1 MADVDVLASDAG
13 PEGAGRRGPR
23 GLLAALA
30 VVALLLVVGDR
41 VVQEREVEALLHGV
55 QAGQQASVYADR
67 RLAGTVQYASGSLTS
82 ASVSPAVRADLRRLV
97 QREAAGQLPP
107 VQAARDDVARV
118 RPLPWH
124 GSVRAARDAALA
136 HLDARL
142 AHLRAVALDLRALY
156 APRPAVTSSAERA
169 RIAVGAVVPRDRAA
183 LLYR

>member
-1 MADVDVLASDAG
+1 M
-13 PEGAGRRGPR
+13 PR

-30 VVALLLVVGDR
+30 VVALLLVVGEVAQD
-41 VVQEREVEALLHGV
+41 REVDALLRGV

-67 RLAGTVQYASGSLTS
+67 RLAGTVQYVSGSLTS
-82 ASVSPAVRADLRRLV
+82 ASVPPAVRADLRRLV

-107 VQAARDDVARV
+107 LQAARDDVAKV

-124 GSVRAARDAALA
+124 GSVRTARASALA

-142 AHLRAVALDLRALY
+142 GHLRAVASDLRALY

-169 RIAVGAVVPRDRAA
+169 RAAVGALVPRDRAA